1 VPRNESTAHIAF
13 LLLQLR
19 ILRLGFLED
28 GDVGVGVFS
37 DVDKSPPCLHRLGE
51 VEIEAVYFLRAF
63 VPHQKRCVI
72 RPQAY
77 PGFPGIETARHF
89 LETKKTFYFPIA
101 LLTRT
106 KSSPL
111 SR

>member
-1 VPRNESTAHIAF
+1 MSGSASF
-13 LLLQLR
+13 QMR
-19 ILRLGFLED
+19 INRHPAYTG
-28 GDVGVGVFS
+28 
-37 DVDKSPPCLHRLGE
+37 LGE